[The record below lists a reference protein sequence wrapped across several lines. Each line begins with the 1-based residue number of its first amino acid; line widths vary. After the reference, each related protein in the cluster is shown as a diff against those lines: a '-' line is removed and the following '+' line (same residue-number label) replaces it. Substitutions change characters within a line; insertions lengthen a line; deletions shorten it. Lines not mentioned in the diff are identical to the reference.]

1 MLGVTHGVQDGFK
14 TRVMQMHFGNRE
26 REERQEAVACRGDGN
41 TSTPKAAASGLHI
54 CTGCGRVMHEVHS
67 MV

>member
-26 REERQEAVACRGDGN
+26 REERQEAVA
-41 TSTPKAAASGLHI
+41 
-54 CTGCGRVMHEVHS
+54 
-67 MV
+67 